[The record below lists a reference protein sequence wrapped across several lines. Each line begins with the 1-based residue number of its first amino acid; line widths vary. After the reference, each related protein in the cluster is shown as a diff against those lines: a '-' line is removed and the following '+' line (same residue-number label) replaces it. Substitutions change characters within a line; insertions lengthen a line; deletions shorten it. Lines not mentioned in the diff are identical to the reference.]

1 MFSFYIYKIESCTP
15 DILAIAM
22 IDNIE
27 EVKIDSMID
36 DIITSLLE
44 NKYLS
49 LKNNII
55 FCIIDRKLEKK
66 HFFVNQGSDS
76 EKYNK
81 LTLNYLEEWSFDIIT
96 NYKSSY
102 LLEFNKLESSIVLK
116 EIENNMDFLGDFW

>member
-49 LKNNII
+49 LKII
-55 FCIIDRKLEKK
+55 L
-66 HFFVNQGSDS
+66 FFV
-76 EKYNK
+76 
-81 LTLNYLEEWSFDIIT
+81 
-96 NYKSSY
+96 
-102 LLEFNKLESSIVLK
+102 LLIES
-116 EIENNMDFLGDFW
+116 

>member
-116 EIENNMDFLGDFW
+116 EIENNMYFLGNFW